1 MQHEA
6 NRLPLG
12 CALPGGAIVLTAVS
26 DARPVLGAEEVAG
39 LQIGSSVS
47 VIGGVSLI

>member
-1 MQHEA
+1 M
-6 NRLPLG
+6 
-12 CALPGGAIVLTAVS
+12 LTAVS
-26 DARPVLGAEEVAG
+26 DAGAVLGAEDVAG